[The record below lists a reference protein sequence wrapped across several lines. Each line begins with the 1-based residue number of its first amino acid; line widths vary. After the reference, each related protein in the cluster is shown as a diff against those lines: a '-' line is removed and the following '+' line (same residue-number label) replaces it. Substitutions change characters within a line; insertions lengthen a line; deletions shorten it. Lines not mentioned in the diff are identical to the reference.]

1 MPVLQGNDP
10 GSYAILERGCL
21 RNATERAGTKQLSE
35 VKGFNSTT
43 ACTNGAT
50 PGGID
55 APLTMNISLALHKA
69 ASCAPTQFA

>member
-1 MPVLQGNDP
+1 MTTVVMRFWGGVACATP
-10 GSYAILERGCL
+10 
-21 RNATERAGTKQLSE
+21 TERAGTKQLSE
-35 VKGFNSTT
+35 VKGFDSTT

-55 APLTMNISLALHKA
+55 APLTMNIPLALHKA